1 MWKNLLLALLHK
13 EKIYKKANQ
22 VNRGCTRTWNFH
34 ECSPD
39 KPRSTTKRDESAE
52 FKIWPKIVNDYGKIV
67 YNKNPPTSL
76 KEEHFA
82 KQRII
87 RKETTGPILLLPE
100 FCLISGFSDEIRSY
114 YLVMKYFNRL
124 LNIGIRTIAPEENC
138 LLFMVRV
145 WVSFTVGEG

>member
-13 EKIYKKANQ
+13 AKIYKKANQ
-22 VNRGCTRTWNFH
+22 VNRACTRTWNFH
-34 ECSPD
+34 ECSLE
-39 KPRSTTKRDESAE
+39 KPRSTTKRDESVE
-52 FKIWPKIVNDYGKIV
+52 FKLWLKVVNDDGKIV

-76 KEEHFA
+76 KEEHFE

-87 RKETTGPILLLPE
+87 RKETTGQILLLPE